1 MKFLEIWIFV
11 ITIMIVATAVLGT
24 IILILEYFFN
34 KTWEQIDCIKD
45 IWLLV
50 KIIGCFLLL
59 SIKISIALYIIM
71 RIIRGDAIVM

>member
-50 KIIGCFLLL
+50 KIIGCFFIVINKNIDS
-59 SIKISIALYIIM
+59 SIYYHAYNQ
-71 RIIRGDAIVM
+71 R